1 MRIWRHPRGGDESIV
16 RLQIPSLLT
25 WEADHMATD
34 KAVTVR
40 TTISGIVNDE
50 TLRGRVSATLNT
62 AGGGRSSCS
71 FTKLPTGF
79 TPATLG
85 THA

>member
-1 MRIWRHPRGGDESIV
+1 MV
-16 RLQIPSLLT
+16 
-25 WEADHMATD
+25 ADKT
-34 KAVTVR
+34 VTVR

-50 TLRGRVSATLNT
+50 TLKGRVVATLNT
-62 AGGGRSSCS
+62 ARGGESACS
-71 FTKLPTGF
+71 FSKLPSGF